1 MRNPTAAFCSPSWYS
16 STIGTD
22 ILYLYPR
29 RLRST
34 SSLNKAMVSVIW
46 SREWKKSK
54 FIFKKLQNGI
64 PDNRVVARFVGGCV
78 RNYLLNEK
86 IDDIDIAT
94 ILTTD
99 QIKEKF
105 KDTNLKVIDTGI
117 KHGTVTI
124 VSKNHKV
131 ELTTLRKDIKTDGR
145 HAEVEYT
152 DSWQQDSERRDF
164 TINAIYMDINGKLY
178 DPQMGTVDLKNKNIK
193 FIGDP
198 QKRIE
203 EDYLRIVRFIRFKV
217 MYDIVVEPTTSDAIK
232 QNLDGIQ
239 KISKERI
246 LIELLKIL
254 SLKNF
259 LTINQSSN
267 LREIFSMIFPEFLYL
282 NRLERLKK
290 VYQYSKVN
298 VDILLAVMLI
308 DDKENHEYFIHKY
321 NASNKTKE
329 TLEQFYKNLIKLKN
343 DKEFFEKNLIKN
355 VYLNGK
361 NHLIALNLINFSIN
375 SKVKINDFN
384 KTFNKILKIKVPIF
398 PIDGEILKQK
408 GMQEGQSLG
417 NVLKTLEKEW
427 INNNFKIS
435 NERVEEIIK
444 INSN

>member
-1 MRNPTAAFCSPSWYS
+1 MLNLSFNFLKNIKSFIFPFYRNK
-16 STIGTD
+16 D
-22 ILYLYPR
+22 L
-29 RLRST
+29 
-34 SSLNKAMVSVIW
+34 
-46 SREWKKSK
+46 K
-54 FIFKKLQNGI
+54 FIFKKLQEGI
-64 PDNRVVARFVGGCV
+64 PEDKVAARFVGGCV
-78 RNYLLNEK
+78 RKHLSNEK

-105 KDTNLKVIDTGI
+105 KDTNLKVIDTGV

-124 VSKNHKV
+124 VSENHKV
-131 ELTTLRKDIKTDGR
+131 ELTTLRKDVKTDGR

-152 DSWQQDSERRDF
+152 NSWQEDSERRDF

-254 SLKNF
+254 NLKNF

-290 VYQYSKVN
+290 IYQYSEVN

-308 DDKENHEYFIHKY
+308 DEKENHEYFIHKY
-321 NASNKTKE
+321 NVSNKTKE
-329 TLEQFYKNLIKLKN
+329 TLEKFNKNLIKLKN

-375 SKVKINDFN
+375 SKVKINDFT
-384 KTFNKILKIKVPIF
+384 KTLNKILKIKVPIF
-398 PIDGEILKQK
+398 PIDGETLKRK
-408 GMQEGQSLG
+408 GMQEGHTLG

-444 INSN
+444 VNSN

>member
-1 MRNPTAAFCSPSWYS
+1 MLNLSFNFFKNIKSFIFPFYRNK
-16 STIGTD
+16 D
-22 ILYLYPR
+22 L
-29 RLRST
+29 
-34 SSLNKAMVSVIW
+34 
-46 SREWKKSK
+46 K
-54 FIFKKLQNGI
+54 FIFTKLQEYI
-64 PDNRVVARFVGGCV
+64 PEDKVAARFVGGCV
-78 RNYLLNEK
+78 RKYLTNEK

-99 QIKEKF
+99 QIKERF
-105 KDTNLKVIDTGI
+105 KDTNLKVIDTGV

-124 VSKNHKV
+124 VSENHKV
-131 ELTTLRKDIKTDGR
+131 ELTTLRKDVKTDGR

-152 DSWQQDSERRDF
+152 NSWQEDSERRDF

-203 EDYLRIVRFIRFKV
+203 EDYLRIVRFVRFKI
-217 MYDIVVEPTTSDAIK
+217 MYDIAVEPTTSDAIK

-290 VYQYSKVN
+290 IYQYSEVN

-308 DDKENHEYFIHKY
+308 DEKENHEYFIHKY
-321 NASNKTKE
+321 NVSNKTKE
-329 TLEQFYKNLIKLKN
+329 TLEKFNKNLIKLKN

-355 VYLNGK
+355 AYFNGK
-361 NHLIALNLINFSIN
+361 NHLVALNLINFSIN
-375 SKVKINDFN
+375 SKVKINDFTKN
-384 KTFNKILKIKVPIF
+384 LNKILKIKIPIF
-398 PIDGEILKQK
+398 PIDGENLKQK
-408 GMQEGQSLG
+408 GMQEGQTLG
-417 NVLKTLEKEW
+417 IVLKTLEKEW

-435 NERVEEIIK
+435 DERVEEIIK
-444 INSN
+444 VNSN

>member
-1 MRNPTAAFCSPSWYS
+1 MFN
-16 STIGTD
+16 
-22 ILYLYPR
+22 
-29 RLRST
+29 
-34 SSLNKAMVSVIW
+34 LNFNFLQSIKRKIFPFY
-46 SREWKKSK
+46 RDKELK
-54 FIFKKLQNGI
+54 FIFKKLQDGI
-64 PDNRVVARFVGGCV
+64 PDDKIVARFVGGCV
-78 RNYLLNEK
+78 RKYLSNEK

-94 ILTTD
+94 TLKTD

-105 KDTNLKVIDTGI
+105 KDTNLKVIDTGL

-124 VSKNHKV
+124 LSENHKV

-152 DSWQQDSERRDF
+152 DDWKQDSERRDF
-164 TINAIYMDINGKLY
+164 TINAIYMDINGKLF

-203 EDYLRIVRFIRFKV
+203 EDYLRIIRFIRFKV

-232 QNLDGIQ
+232 QNLNGI
-239 KISKERI
+239 KNISKERI

-254 SLKNF
+254 DLKNF
-259 LTINQSSN
+259 LSINQSSN
-267 LREIFSMIFPEFLYL
+267 LREIFSMIFPEFIYL

-290 VYQYSKVN
+290 VYQYSEVN
-298 VDILLAVMLI
+298 VDILLALLLI
-308 DDKENHEYFIHKY
+308 DEKDNHDYFIHKY

-329 TLEQFYKNLIKLKN
+329 TLRKFNKNLIKLKN
-343 DKEFFEKNLIKN
+343 DKEFFEKDLIKN

-375 SKVKINDFN
+375 SKVKRNDFS
-384 KTFNKILKIKVPIF
+384 KTLNKIFRIKTPIF
-398 PIDGEILKQK
+398 PIDGEILKKK

-435 NERVEEIIK
+435 NERVEEVIK
-444 INSN
+444 VNSN

>member
-1 MRNPTAAFCSPSWYS
+1 MLNLSFNFLKNIKSFIFPFYRNK
-16 STIGTD
+16 D
-22 ILYLYPR
+22 L
-29 RLRST
+29 
-34 SSLNKAMVSVIW
+34 
-46 SREWKKSK
+46 K
-54 FIFKKLQNGI
+54 FIFKKLQEGV
-64 PDNRVVARFVGGCV
+64 PEDKVVARFVGGCV
-78 RNYLLNEK
+78 RKYLSNEK

-105 KDTNLKVIDTGI
+105 KNTDIKVFDTGV

-124 VSKNHKV
+124 VSEKHKV

-152 DSWQQDSERRDF
+152 DDWQQDSERRDF
-164 TINAIYMDINGKLY
+164 TINAIYMDIHGKLF
-178 DPQMGTVDLKNKNIK
+178 DPQMGTIDLKNKNIK

-203 EDYLRIVRFIRFKV
+203 EDYLRIIRFIRFKV
-217 MYDIVVEPTTSDAIK
+217 MYDMVVEPTSSDAIK

-267 LREIFSMIFPEFLYL
+267 LREIFLMIFPEFLYL

-290 VYQYSKVN
+290 VYKHSEVN
-298 VDILLAVMLI
+298 VDILLAVSLI
-308 DDKENHEYFIHKY
+308 DEKKNHEYFIHKY
-321 NASNKTKE
+321 NVSNKTKDI
-329 TLEQFYKNLIKLKN
+329 LDKFNKNLIKLQN

-355 VYLNGK
+355 IYLNGK
-361 NHLIALNLINFSIN
+361 NHLIGLNLINFSIN
-375 SKVKINDFN
+375 SKKKINDFS
-384 KTFNKILKIKVPIF
+384 KTLNKILKIKVPKF
-398 PIDGEILKQK
+398 PIDGETLKQK
-408 GMQEGQSLG
+408 GMQEGQTLG

-444 INSN
+444 VNSN

>member
-1 MRNPTAAFCSPSWYS
+1 M
-16 STIGTD
+16 
-22 ILYLYPR
+22 
-29 RLRST
+29 
-34 SSLNKAMVSVIW
+34 LNLSFNFLKIIKGFIFPFY
-46 SREWKKSK
+46 RDKDLK
-54 FIFKKLQNGI
+54 FIFKKLQEGI
-64 PDNRVVARFVGGCV
+64 PGDKVTARFVGGCV
-78 RNYLLNEK
+78 RKHLSNEK

-105 KDTNLKVIDTGI
+105 KNTNLKVIDTGV

-124 VSKNHKV
+124 VSENHKV

-145 HAEVEYT
+145 HAEVEHT
-152 DSWQQDSERRDF
+152 DNWQQDSERRDF
-164 TINAIYMDINGKLY
+164 SINAIYMDINGKLY

-203 EDYLRIVRFIRFKV
+203 EDYLRILRFIRFKV
-217 MYDIVVEPTTSDAIK
+217 MYDIVVEPTTSNAIK
-232 QNLDGIQ
+232 QNLDGI
-239 KISKERI
+239 KNISKERI
-246 LIELLKIL
+246 LIELFKIL
-254 SLKNF
+254 DLKNF
-259 LTINQSSN
+259 LTINKSSN
-267 LREIFSMIFPEFLYL
+267 LKEIFSMIFPEFLYL
-282 NRLERLKK
+282 KRLERLKK
-290 VYQYSKVN
+290 IYQYSEVN

-308 DDKENHEYFIHKY
+308 DEKDNHEYFIHKY

-329 TLEQFYKNLIKLKN
+329 TLEQFKKNLIKLKN

-355 VYLNGK
+355 IYFNGK

-375 SKVKINDFN
+375 SKVKINDFK
-384 KTFNKILKIKVPIF
+384 KTLNKILKIKVPIF
-398 PIDGEILKQK
+398 PIDGETLIQK
-408 GMQEGQSLG
+408 GMQEGQKLG

-444 INSN
+444 VNSN

>member
-1 MRNPTAAFCSPSWYS
+1 MFNLSFNFLYNIKNFIFPFYRNK
-16 STIGTD
+16 D
-22 ILYLYPR
+22 L
-29 RLRST
+29 
-34 SSLNKAMVSVIW
+34 
-46 SREWKKSK
+46 K
-54 FIFKKLQNGI
+54 FIFKKLQDGI
-64 PDNRVVARFVGGCV
+64 PEDKIAARFVGGCV
-78 RNYLLNEK
+78 RKFLSNEK

-105 KDTNLKVIDTGI
+105 KDTNLKIIDTGI
-117 KHGTVTI
+117 KHGTITI
-124 VSKNHKV
+124 VSKNYKV

-152 DSWQQDSERRDF
+152 DDWKQDSERRDF
-164 TINAIYMDINGKLY
+164 TINAIYMNINGKLY

-203 EDYLRIVRFIRFKV
+203 EDYLRIIRFIRFKV
-217 MYDIVVEPTTSDAIK
+217 MYDIDVEPTTSDAIK

-254 SLKNF
+254 SLKKF
-259 LTINQSSN
+259 LSINQSSS
-267 LREIFSMIFPEFLYL
+267 LREIFSTIFPEFLYL

-290 VYQYSKVN
+290 IYEHSEVN

-308 DDKENHEYFIHKY
+308 DEKDNHEYFIHKY
-321 NASNKTKE
+321 NTSNKIKE
-329 TLEQFYKNLIKLKN
+329 TLEQFNKNLIKLKN
-343 DKEFFEKNLIKN
+343 DKEFFEKKLIKN

-375 SKVKINDFN
+375 SKVKLNDFT
-384 KTFNKILKIKVPIF
+384 KTFNKILKVKIPIF
-398 PIDGEILKQK
+398 PIDGETLKQK
-408 GMQEGQSLG
+408 GMREGQILG